1 MKVCPSSRRLITPL
15 SVVPWEMQVPFH
27 VSWDGW

>member
-1 MKVCPSSRRLITPL
+1 MKVCPSSRRLITSL
-15 SVVPWEMQVPFH
+15 SFGPWEMQVPFH